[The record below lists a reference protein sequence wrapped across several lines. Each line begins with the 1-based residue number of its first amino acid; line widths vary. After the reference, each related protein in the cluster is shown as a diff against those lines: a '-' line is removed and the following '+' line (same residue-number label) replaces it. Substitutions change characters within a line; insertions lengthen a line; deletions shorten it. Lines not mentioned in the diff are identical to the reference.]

1 MNIWKYV
8 IKSGSGLII
17 TKNFEIAEEKSKL
30 GYIVFCK
37 RAKKLDYKIYCDGT
51 IACGHIGSFVV
62 YPVNVDGR
70 GEVRI
75 EPV

>member
-37 RAKKLDYKIYCDGT
+37 RDKNIYRY
-51 IACGHIGSFVV
+51 IH
-62 YPVNVDGR
+62 
-70 GEVRI
+70 
-75 EPV
+75 